1 MQSEASS
8 AGIRR
13 HDEELKL
20 PRRRKRWPLVVVFFG
35 FIAWTVIPGQVD
47 RFAGKPPGELWSAAI
62 SLAVTLLAAAFLSV
76 LYLWFL
82 HRPSRTMDRKLRL
95 SGLEP
100 ITTSMSRDLE
110 EAIWALKRVRLA
122 SRWSRSG
129 AFLAF
134 VDVGPKFEI
143 WRSRHGRDECVVRV
157 PWSRV
162 MSWELGSVTW
172 GLNDDPAV
180 VLILRHEGQTLHLPI
195 CPQKCGRLFTG
206 AASSRE
212 FADVVRKFQLKLTD
226 PSKGLEGS
234 VL

>member
-8 AGIRR
+8 ASRR
-13 HDEELKL
+13 EGLKP
-20 PRRRKRWPLVVVFFG
+20 PRRRKRWPLAVVFFG
-35 FIAWTVIPGQVD
+35 FVAWTVIPGQVD
-47 RFAGKPPGELWSAAI
+47 RFADKPPGELWSTAI
-62 SLAVTLLAAAFLSV
+62 SLGVELLTAAFV
-76 LYLWFL
+76 IVIYLWFL
-82 HRPSRTMDRKLRL
+82 HRPSRTLDRKLRL

-143 WRSRHGRDECVVRV
+143 WRSRHGRNECLVRV

-180 VLILRHEGQTLHLPI
+180 VLVLRHEGQTLHLPI

-206 AASSRE
+206 ATSSRE
-212 FADVVRKFQLKLTD
+212 FAEVVQKFQLQLTG
-226 PSKGLEGS
+226 PSGGPQRS